1 MLKTAKIEPM
11 HHLAGLDP
19 SFTSLV
25 VDLERYMEI
34 IKKLKDALDITDSDI
49 EFVAEY
55 IVLTRS
61 LAESI
66 DSGCS
71 DNLGAAVAALDE
83 KPYI

>member
-1 MLKTAKIEPM
+1 M

-55 IVLTRS
+55 IVLARS